1 MKFKVESVS
10 ARRDPDCAFCGE
22 PREVQPGDETLTA
35 FAGRYG
41 RRLGALCWVCSRLD
55 ADAMRATL
63 RGRADDLETRAAFRS
78 GFGCPAMI
86 RVPLAE
92 LLREAAAEKFK
103 RIPRLIPPVR
113 RVEQL
118 GLWELRP

>member
-1 MKFKVESVS
+1 MKFKNEYTGGLK
-10 ARRDPDCAFCGE
+10 DPCCAFCGE
-22 PREVQPGDETLTA
+22 PRAVLPGDETLTA

-41 RRLGALCWVCSRLD
+41 RRLGALCLDCSGLG
-55 ADAMRATL
+55 ADAMRRLLA
-63 RGRADDLETRAAFRS
+63 GRAADLELEAHGRA
-78 GFGCPAMI
+78 GFGCPSMI

-103 RIPRLIPPVR
+103 RLPRLIPPVR